1 MGAWRVLT
9 FQVNKQQTVKSGTR
23 REFDGW
29 DGGKI
34 VQIRTECG
42 FPLYVVVS
50 EMLVGAEGPMYSTP
64 FEDALRP
71 PLPPHHVCVSQAR
84 LEGATSRI

>member
-1 MGAWRVLT
+1 MGAWRALT
-9 FQVNKQQTVKSGTR
+9 FQVNKQQTVDSGVRT
-23 REFDGW
+23 EFDGW
-29 DGGKI
+29 DGRKL

-50 EMLVGAEGPMYSTP
+50 ETPAGAEGPSYSTP

-71 PLPPHHVCVSQAR
+71 PLSPH
-84 LEGATSRI
+84 